1 MTPPPMPPNR
11 DADSQGPPT
20 SLEATREHPMLV
32 AAVSWVDGRRAGGAS
47 ARIDLGWLRSSI
59 ERLGPRIS
67 RPPAA
72 VTVVLVEDEE
82 MDRLHRRHC
91 GVVGTTDVLTFPDP
105 DASEDG
111 GTAGDVVI
119 CVDVARREA
128 DARGRPVEHEL
139 LLYVLHGLLH
149 LAGGRDDDPTGA
161 DAMRREQDR
170 LLGLVGV
177 APMDAEDDA

>member
-1 MTPPPMPPNR
+1 MPPNR
-11 DADSQGPPT
+11 DADSQGLPT
-20 SLEATREHPMLV
+20 FPEASREHAEV
-32 AAVSWVDGRRAGGAS
+32 GARVSWVDGRRAGGPS
-47 ARIDLGWLRSSI
+47 ARIDLGWLASSI
-59 ERLGPRIS
+59 ELLGPRLS
-67 RPPAA
+67 RPPEA

-105 DASEDG
+105 DASADG
-111 GTAGDVVI
+111 GTAGDVVV

-128 DARGRPVEHEL
+128 GARGRPVEHEL

-149 LAGGRDDDPTGA
+149 LAGGRDDEPTGA

-177 APMDAEDDA
+177 APMDAEHDA